1 MHEQWCDIQGLIKHL
16 ISSSFHSPFFTAYT
30 MSLFYCI
37 HFYTLSIATPDLDFL
52 PTLQVLT
59 FTTGQSIN
67 DTACASVT
75 IVEDV
80 LVEAV
85 ETFEVTLLPT
95 AADLFKV
102 LIISG
107 QDKGIVAISDGET
120 DNCT

>member
-1 MHEQWCDIQGLIKHL
+1 MAML
-16 ISSSFHSPFFTAYT
+16 
-30 MSLFYCI
+30 LFYCVLL
-37 HFYTLSIATPDLDFL
+37 YTLSIATPDSDFL

-59 FTTGQSIN
+59 FTAGQSTN

-75 IVEDV
+75 IVKDV

-85 ETFEVTLLPT
+85 ETFEVTLFPT

-107 QDKGIVAISDGET
+107 QDKGIVAISDGKT
-120 DNCT
+120 HNST